1 MPRIADKG
9 LEERILRTAQLLWR
23 TRGAKSMTLRA
34 VALQAGTTTT
44 TVYKR
49 FRNKEA
55 LLVALAERVRMR
67 ISEESTSVASIEES
81 LRRFLDF
88 ADKHPHEYKLLWG
101 PAWNEIYAPGRPRL
115 VKTWMQEQLAQRCG
129 GDPADY
135 EPAYF
140 ALFFMLHGA
149 ANLLISTRNAARRSE
164 IRDYCLRVCD
174 TLLANIDILKPQD
187 RPNSLPDKAS

>member
-9 LEERILRTAQLLWR
+9 LEERILGTAQRLWR
-23 TRGAKSMTLRA
+23 TRGEKGLTLRS
-34 VALQAGTTTT
+34 VAFETGTTTT

-49 FRNKEA
+49 FKNKEA
-55 LLVALAERVRMR
+55 LLFALAERVRAR
-67 ISEESTSVASIEES
+67 ISEEATSVASVEES

-115 VKTWMQEQLAQRCG
+115 VKTWMQEKLALRCG
-129 GDPADY
+129 GAPEDY
-135 EPAYF
+135 EPTYF

-149 ANLLISTRNAARRSE
+149 ANFLIATRNAARRSE

-174 TLLANIDILKPQD
+174 TLLANIEMLRTKSPAGH
-187 RPNSLPDKAS
+187 LPVEDS

>member
-9 LEERILRTAQLLWR
+9 LEERILKTAQHLWR
-23 TRGAKSMTLRA
+23 TRGEKGLTLRS
-34 VALQAGTTTT
+34 VALETGTTTT

-49 FRNKEA
+49 FKNKEA
-55 LLVALAERVRMR
+55 LLLALAERVRER
-67 ISEESTSVASIEES
+67 IVEEATSVASIEES

-115 VKTWMQEQLAQRCG
+115 VKTWLQEKLAQRCG
-129 GDPADY
+129 GDPKDY
-135 EPAYF
+135 ETTYF

-149 ANLLISTRNAARRSE
+149 ANLLIATRSAARRAE
-164 IRDYCLRVCD
+164 IKDYCLRVCD
-174 TLLANIDILKPQD
+174 TLLANIDMLKPQ
-187 RPNSLPDKAS
+187 RHPENLPVEVS